1 MTSMSLSSV
10 AKKINAS
17 VVGDDA
23 VFSSVS
29 TDTRRIRS
37 GDLFVA
43 LKGENFDGHDYVG
56 QAFQQGAV
64 AAMVSHPVS
73 DKASQLLVDDTRRG
87 LGDMASEWRKQVNPR
102 VVALTGSNGKTTLK
116 EMLAAI
122 LSEENHVLATLGNLN
137 NDIGVPLTLLRL
149 QDEEIAIVEMGAN
162 HVGEIDYLSRMAR
175 PDVAIL
181 NNAGRAH
188 IGEFGSEEAIAHA
201 KAEILNGLN
210 DEGVFIYNADSKWVP
225 LWKKLAGEVNS
236 LSFGTSAQADYQLL
250 DDYRLNWNESGFYA
264 VFTIEEN
271 QTGHQQLIR
280 LPLAGEHNAMNTTAA
295 FAAARIL
302 GVASAIISQR
312 LENLEPVKGRLKPVA
327 GVQGQM
333 ILDDAYNANADSV
346 SAAMDVVVTAPG
358 RKILV
363 LGDLAE
369 LGDDAE
375 KIHAE
380 LGSLAFEKGI
390 DVLLSCGDISRF
402 SSDSFKKQAQHFET
416 RESLTAWL
424 QVHTGKGDFVLI
436 KGSRSAL
443 MDQVVDALAV
453 NATVDITGDDKGG
466 VSVC

>member
-1 MTSMSLSSV
+1 MTSMSLSAV
-10 AKKINAS
+10 AEKINAS
-17 VVGDDA
+17 VVGDDV

-56 QAFQQGAV
+56 QAIERGAV

-73 DKASQLLVDDTRRG
+73 VPASQLLVNDTRLG
-87 LGDMASEWRKQVNPR
+87 LGDIASEWRKQVDPR

-116 EMLAAI
+116 EMLAVI
-122 LSEENHVLATLGNLN
+122 LSEENHVLATRGNLN
-137 NDIGVPLTLLRL
+137 NDIAVPLTLLRL

-210 DEGVFIYNADSKWVP
+210 DEGVFIYHADSKWVP
-225 LWKKLAGEVNS
+225 LWKTLASKVNS
-236 LSFGTSAQADYQLL
+236 LSFGKSLQADYQLL
-250 DDYRLNWNESGFYA
+250 DDYRLSWNESGFYA
-264 VFTIEEN
+264 LFTIQEK
-271 QTGHQQLIR
+271 QTGHQQVVR
-280 LPLAGEHNAMNTTAA
+280 SPLAGEHNAMNATAA
-295 FAAARIL
+295 FAAARVL
-302 GVASAIISQR
+302 GVSPEIISQC
-312 LENLEPVKGRLKPVA
+312 LKNLQPVKGRIKPVA
-327 GVQGQM
+327 GLQGQM
-333 ILDDAYNANADSV
+333 ILDDAYNANPDSV
-346 SAAMDVVVTAPG
+346 SAAMDVLVTAPG

-369 LGDDAE
+369 LGNDAE

-390 DVLLSCGDISRF
+390 DVLLSCGGISRN
-402 SSDSFKKQAQHFET
+402 SSDSFDKQALHFET
-416 RESLTAWL
+416 RETLITWL
-424 QVHTGKGDFVLI
+424 KDNTGKDDFVLI

-443 MDQVVDALAV
+443 MDQVVDAL
-453 NATVDITGDDKGG
+453 TVDDKNG
-466 VSVC
+466 VTLC

>member
-10 AKKINAS
+10 AEKINAS
-17 VVGDDA
+17 IVGDDV

-43 LKGENFDGHDYVG
+43 LKGENFDGHDYVD
-56 QAFQQGAV
+56 QAFEQGAV
-64 AAMVSHPVS
+64 AAMVSHAVS
-73 DKASQLLVDDTRRG
+73 EKLSQLLVNDTRLG
-87 LGDMASEWRKQVNPR
+87 LGDLAREWRKQVNPR

-122 LSEENHVLATLGNLN
+122 LSKENHVLATQGNLN

-162 HVGEIDYLSRMAR
+162 HVGEIDYLSRMAQ

-210 DEGVFIYNADSKWVP
+210 DQGVFIYNADSKWVP
-225 LWKKLAGEVNS
+225 LWKKLASEVNS
-236 LSFGTSAQADYQLL
+236 LSFGTSVEADYQLL
-250 DDYRLNWNESGFYA
+250 DDYRLSWTESAFYA
-264 VFTIEEN
+264 VFIIEER
-271 QTGHQQLIR
+271 QTGHQQLMR
-280 LPLAGEHNAMNTTAA
+280 LPLAGKHNAMNATAA
-295 FAAARIL
+295 FAAARML
-302 GVASAIISQR
+302 GVSPETISQC
-312 LENLEPVKGRLKPVA
+312 LQNLEPVKGRLKPVS
-327 GVQGQM
+327 GLQGQM
-333 ILDDAYNANADSV
+333 ILDDAYNANPDSV
-346 SAAMDVVVTAPG
+346 SAAMDVLITAPG

-369 LGDDAE
+369 LGNDAE
-375 KIHAE
+375 KIHAD
-380 LGSLAFEKGI
+380 LGSLAFAKGI
-390 DVLLSCGDISRF
+390 DVLLSCGEISRHAA
-402 SSDSFKKQAQHFET
+402 DSFDHKGQHFDT
-416 RESLTAWL
+416 REALIEWL
-424 QVHTGKGDFVLI
+424 KAHTGKDDYVLI

-443 MDQVVDALAV
+443 MDQVVDALSV
-453 NATVDITGDDKGG
+453 NDEVTV
-466 VSVC
+466 C

>member
-1 MTSMSLSSV
+1 MTSMSLSAV
-10 AKKINAS
+10 AEKINAS
-17 VVGDDA
+17 VVGDDV

-56 QAFQQGAV
+56 QAIERGAV

-73 DKASQLLVDDTRRG
+73 VPASQLLVNDTRLG
-87 LGDMASEWRKQVNPR
+87 LGDIASEWRKQVDPR

-116 EMLAAI
+116 EMLAVI
-122 LSEENHVLATLGNLN
+122 LSEENHVLATRGNLN

-210 DEGVFIYNADSKWVP
+210 DEGVFIYHADSKWVP
-225 LWKKLAGEVNS
+225 LWKTLASKVNS
-236 LSFGTSAQADYQLL
+236 LSFGKSLQADYQLL
-250 DDYRLNWNESGFYA
+250 DDYRLSWNESGFYA
-264 VFTIEEN
+264 LFTIQEK
-271 QTGHQQLIR
+271 QTGHQQVVR
-280 LPLAGEHNAMNTTAA
+280 SPLAGEHNAMNATAA
-295 FAAARIL
+295 FAAARVL
-302 GVASAIISQR
+302 GVSPEIISQC
-312 LENLEPVKGRLKPVA
+312 LKNLQPVKGRIKPVA
-327 GVQGQM
+327 GLQGQM
-333 ILDDAYNANADSV
+333 ILDDAYNANPDSV
-346 SAAMDVVVTAPG
+346 SAAMDVLVTAPG

-369 LGDDAE
+369 LGNDAE

-390 DVLLSCGDISRF
+390 DVLLSCGGISRN
-402 SSDSFKKQAQHFET
+402 SSDSFDKQALHFET
-416 RESLTAWL
+416 RETLITWL
-424 QVHTGKGDFVLI
+424 KDNTGKDDFVLI

-443 MDQVVDALAV
+443 MDQVVDAL
-453 NATVDITGDDKGG
+453 TVDDKNG
-466 VSVC
+466 VTLC

>member
-1 MTSMSLSSV
+1 MTSMSLSAV
-10 AKKINAS
+10 AEKINAS
-17 VVGDDA
+17 VVGDDV

-56 QAFQQGAV
+56 QAIERGAV

-73 DKASQLLVDDTRRG
+73 VPASQLLVNDTRLG
-87 LGDMASEWRKQVNPR
+87 LGDIASEWRKQVDPR

-116 EMLAAI
+116 EMLAVI
-122 LSEENHVLATLGNLN
+122 LSEENHVLATRGNLN

-210 DEGVFIYNADSKWVP
+210 DEGVFIYHADSKWVP
-225 LWKKLAGEVNS
+225 LWKTLASKVNS
-236 LSFGTSAQADYQLL
+236 LSFGKSLQADYQLL
-250 DDYRLNWNESGFYA
+250 DDYRLSWNESGFYA
-264 VFTIEEN
+264 LFTIQEK
-271 QTGHQQLIR
+271 QTGHQQVVR
-280 LPLAGEHNAMNTTAA
+280 SPLAGEHNAMNATAA
-295 FAAARIL
+295 FAAARVL
-302 GVASAIISQR
+302 GVSPEIISQC
-312 LENLEPVKGRLKPVA
+312 LKNLQPVKGRIKPVA
-327 GVQGQM
+327 GLQGQM
-333 ILDDAYNANADSV
+333 ILDDAYNANPDSV
-346 SAAMDVVVTAPG
+346 SAAMDVLVTAPG

-369 LGDDAE
+369 LGNDAE

-390 DVLLSCGDISRF
+390 DVLLSCGGISQN
-402 SSDSFKKQAQHFET
+402 SSDCFDKQALHFET
-416 RESLTAWL
+416 RETLIAWL
-424 QVHTGKGDFVLI
+424 KGNTGKDDFVLI

-443 MDQVVDALAV
+443 MDQVVDAL
-453 NATVDITGDDKGG
+453 TVDDKNG
-466 VSVC
+466 VTSC

>member
-10 AKKINAS
+10 AEKINAS
-17 VVGDDA
+17 VVGDDV

-43 LKGENFDGHDYVG
+43 LKGENFDGHDYVS
-56 QAFQQGAV
+56 QAIERGAV

-73 DKASQLLVDDTRRG
+73 VPASQLLVNDTRLG
-87 LGDMASEWRKQVNPR
+87 LGDIASEWRKQVDPR

-116 EMLAAI
+116 EMLAVI
-122 LSEENHVLATLGNLN
+122 LSEENHVLATRGNLN

-210 DEGVFIYNADSKWVP
+210 DEGVFIYHADSKWVP
-225 LWKKLAGEVNS
+225 LWKTLASKVNS
-236 LSFGTSAQADYQLL
+236 LSFGKSLQADYQLL
-250 DDYRLNWNESGFYA
+250 DDYRLSWNESGFYA
-264 VFTIEEN
+264 LFTIQEK
-271 QTGHQQLIR
+271 QTGHQQVVR
-280 LPLAGEHNAMNTTAA
+280 SPLAGEHNAMNATAA
-295 FAAARIL
+295 FAAARVL
-302 GVASAIISQR
+302 GVSPEIISQC
-312 LENLEPVKGRLKPVA
+312 LKNLQPVKGRIKPVA
-327 GVQGQM
+327 GLQGQM
-333 ILDDAYNANADSV
+333 ILDDAYNANPDSV
-346 SAAMDVVVTAPG
+346 SAAMDVLVTAPG

-369 LGDDAE
+369 LGNDAE

-390 DVLLSCGDISRF
+390 DVLLSCGGISQN
-402 SSDSFKKQAQHFET
+402 SSDCFDKQALHFET
-416 RESLTAWL
+416 RETLIAWL
-424 QVHTGKGDFVLI
+424 KGNTGKDDFVLI

-443 MDQVVDALAV
+443 MDQVVDAL
-453 NATVDITGDDKGG
+453 TVDDKNG
-466 VSVC
+466 VTSC

>member
-1 MTSMSLSSV
+1 MTSMSLSAV
-10 AKKINAS
+10 AEKINAS
-17 VVGDDA
+17 VVGDDV

-56 QAFQQGAV
+56 QAIERGAV
-64 AAMVSHPVS
+64 AAMVSHPVAVP
-73 DKASQLLVDDTRRG
+73 ASQLLVNDTRLG
-87 LGDMASEWRKQVNPR
+87 LGDIASEWRKQVDPR

-116 EMLAAI
+116 EMLAVI
-122 LSEENHVLATLGNLN
+122 LSKENHVLATRGNLN

-210 DEGVFIYNADSKWVP
+210 DEGVFIYHADSKWVP
-225 LWKKLAGEVNS
+225 LWKALASEVNS
-236 LSFGTSAQADYQLL
+236 LSFGKSPQADYQLL
-250 DDYRLNWNESGFYA
+250 DDYRLSWNESGFYA
-264 VFTIEEN
+264 LFTIEEK
-271 QTGHQQLIR
+271 QTGHQQVVR
-280 LPLAGEHNAMNTTAA
+280 LPLAGEHNAMNATAA
-295 FAAARIL
+295 FAAARVL
-302 GVASAIISQR
+302 GVSPEIISQC
-312 LENLEPVKGRLKPVA
+312 LKNLQPVKGRIKPVT
-327 GVQGQM
+327 GLQGQM
-333 ILDDAYNANADSV
+333 ILDDAYNANPDSV
-346 SAAMDVVVTAPG
+346 SAAMDVLVTAPG

-369 LGDDAE
+369 LGNDAE

-390 DVLLSCGDISRF
+390 DVLLSCGGISQN
-402 SSDSFKKQAQHFET
+402 SSDCFDKQALHFET
-416 RESLTAWL
+416 RETLIAWL
-424 QVHTGKGDFVLI
+424 KGNTGKDDFVLI

-443 MDQVVDALAV
+443 MDQVVDAL
-453 NATVDITGDDKGG
+453 TVDDKNG
-466 VSVC
+466 VTSC

>member
-10 AKKINAS
+10 AEKINAS
-17 VVGDDA
+17 VVGDDV

-43 LKGENFDGHDYVG
+43 LKGENFDGHDYVS
-56 QAFQQGAV
+56 QAIERGAV

-73 DKASQLLVDDTRRG
+73 VPASQLLVNDTRLG
-87 LGDMASEWRKQVNPR
+87 LGDIASEWRKQVDPR

-116 EMLAAI
+116 EMLAVI
-122 LSEENHVLATLGNLN
+122 LSEENHVLATRGNLN

-210 DEGVFIYNADSKWVP
+210 DEGVFIYHADSKWVP
-225 LWKKLAGEVNS
+225 LWKTLASKVNS
-236 LSFGTSAQADYQLL
+236 LSFGKSLQADYQLL
-250 DDYRLNWNESGFYA
+250 DDYRLSWNESGFYA
-264 VFTIEEN
+264 LFTIQEK
-271 QTGHQQLIR
+271 QTGHQQVVR
-280 LPLAGEHNAMNTTAA
+280 SPLAGEHNAMNATAA
-295 FAAARIL
+295 FAAARVL
-302 GVASAIISQR
+302 GVSPEIISQC
-312 LENLEPVKGRLKPVA
+312 LKNLQPVKGRIKPVA
-327 GVQGQM
+327 GLQGQM
-333 ILDDAYNANADSV
+333 ILDDAYNANPDSV
-346 SAAMDVVVTAPG
+346 SAAMDVLVTAPG

-369 LGDDAE
+369 LGNDAE

-390 DVLLSCGDISRF
+390 DVLLSCGGISRN
-402 SSDSFKKQAQHFET
+402 SSDSFDKQALHFET
-416 RESLTAWL
+416 RETLITWL
-424 QVHTGKGDFVLI
+424 KDNTGKDDFVLI

-443 MDQVVDALAV
+443 MDQVVDAL
-453 NATVDITGDDKGG
+453 TVDDKNG
-466 VSVC
+466 VTLC

>member
-10 AKKINAS
+10 AEKINAS
-17 VVGDDA
+17 IVGEDV

-29 TDTRRIRS
+29 TDTRRICS

-43 LKGENFDGHDYVG
+43 LKGENFDGHDYVD
-56 QAFQQGAV
+56 QAFEQGAV
-64 AAMVSHPVS
+64 AAMVSHAVS
-73 DKASQLLVDDTRRG
+73 EKLSQLLVNDTRLG
-87 LGDMASEWRKQVNPR
+87 LGELAMEWRKQVNPR

-122 LSEENHVLATLGNLN
+122 LSKENHVLATQGNLN

-162 HVGEIDYLSRMAR
+162 HVGEIDYLSRMAQ

-210 DEGVFIYNADSKWVP
+210 DQGVFIYNADSKWVP
-225 LWKKLAGEVNS
+225 LWKKLASEVNS
-236 LSFGTSAQADYQLL
+236 LSFGTSVEADYQLL
-250 DDYRLNWNESGFYA
+250 DDYRLSWNESAFYA
-264 VFTIEEN
+264 LFTIEER
-271 QTGHQQLIR
+271 QTGYQQLMR
-280 LPLAGEHNAMNTTAA
+280 LPLAGKHNAMNATAA
-295 FAAARIL
+295 FAAARML
-302 GVASAIISQR
+302 GVSSETISQC
-312 LENLEPVKGRLKPVA
+312 LANLDPVKGRLRPVS
-327 GVQGQM
+327 GLQEQI
-333 ILDDAYNANADSV
+333 ILDDAYNANPDSV
-346 SAAMDVVVTAPG
+346 SAAMDVLITAPG

-369 LGDDAE
+369 LGNDAE
-375 KIHAE
+375 KIHAD

-390 DVLLSCGDISRF
+390 DVLLTCGEISRH
-402 SSDSFKKQAQHFET
+402 SSDSFDNEGQHFET
-416 RESLTAWL
+416 REALIEWL
-424 QVHTGKGDFVLI
+424 KAHTGKDDYVLI

-443 MDQVVDALAV
+443 MDQVVDALSV
-453 NATVDITGDDKGG
+453 NDEVTV
-466 VSVC
+466 C

>member
-1 MTSMSLSSV
+1 MTSMSLSAV
-10 AKKINAS
+10 AEKINAS
-17 VVGDDA
+17 VVGDDV

-56 QAFQQGAV
+56 QAIERGAV
-64 AAMVSHPVS
+64 AAMVSHPVAVP
-73 DKASQLLVDDTRRG
+73 ASQLLVNDTRLG
-87 LGDMASEWRKQVNPR
+87 LGDIASEWRKQVDPR

-116 EMLAAI
+116 EMLAVI
-122 LSEENHVLATLGNLN
+122 LSEENHVLATRGNLN

-210 DEGVFIYNADSKWVP
+210 DEGVFIYHADSKWVP
-225 LWKKLAGEVNS
+225 LWKTLASKVNS
-236 LSFGTSAQADYQLL
+236 LSFGKSLQADYQLL
-250 DDYRLNWNESGFYA
+250 DDYRLSWNESGFYA
-264 VFTIEEN
+264 LFTIQEK
-271 QTGHQQLIR
+271 QTGHQQVVR
-280 LPLAGEHNAMNTTAA
+280 SPLAGEHNAMNATAA
-295 FAAARIL
+295 FAAARVL
-302 GVASAIISQR
+302 GVSPEIISQC
-312 LENLEPVKGRLKPVA
+312 LKNLQPVKGRIKPVT
-327 GVQGQM
+327 GLQGQM
-333 ILDDAYNANADSV
+333 ILDDAYNANPDSV
-346 SAAMDVVVTAPG
+346 SAAMDVLVTAPG

-369 LGDDAE
+369 LGNDAE

-390 DVLLSCGDISRF
+390 DVLLSCGGISQN
-402 SSDSFKKQAQHFET
+402 SSDCFDKQALHFET
-416 RESLTAWL
+416 RETLIAWL
-424 QVHTGKGDFVLI
+424 KGNTGKDDFVLI

-443 MDQVVDALAV
+443 MDQVVDAL
-453 NATVDITGDDKGG
+453 TVDDKNG
-466 VSVC
+466 VASC

>member
-1 MTSMSLSSV
+1 MTSMSLSAV
-10 AKKINAS
+10 AEKINAS
-17 VVGDDA
+17 VVGDDV

-56 QAFQQGAV
+56 QAIERGAV

-73 DKASQLLVDDTRRG
+73 VPASQLLVNDTRLG
-87 LGDMASEWRKQVNPR
+87 LGDIASEWRKQVDPR

-116 EMLAAI
+116 EMLAVI
-122 LSEENHVLATLGNLN
+122 LSEENHVLATRGNLN

-225 LWKKLAGEVNS
+225 LWKTLASKVNS
-236 LSFGTSAQADYQLL
+236 LSFGKSLQADYQLL
-250 DDYRLNWNESGFYA
+250 DDYRLSWNESGFYA
-264 VFTIEEN
+264 LFTIQEK
-271 QTGHQQLIR
+271 QTGHQQVVR
-280 LPLAGEHNAMNTTAA
+280 SPLAGEHNAMNATAA
-295 FAAARIL
+295 FAAARML
-302 GVASAIISQR
+302 GVSPEIISQC
-312 LENLEPVKGRLKPVA
+312 LKNLQPVKGRIKPVA
-327 GVQGQM
+327 GLQGQM
-333 ILDDAYNANADSV
+333 ILDDAYNANPDSV
-346 SAAMDVVVTAPG
+346 SAAMDVLVTAPG

-369 LGDDAE
+369 LGNDAE

-390 DVLLSCGDISRF
+390 DVLLSCGGISRN
-402 SSDSFKKQAQHFET
+402 SSDSFDKQALHFET
-416 RESLTAWL
+416 RETLITWL
-424 QVHTGKGDFVLI
+424 KDNTGKDDFVLI

-443 MDQVVDALAV
+443 MDQVVDAL
-453 NATVDITGDDKGG
+453 TVDDKNG
-466 VSVC
+466 VTLC